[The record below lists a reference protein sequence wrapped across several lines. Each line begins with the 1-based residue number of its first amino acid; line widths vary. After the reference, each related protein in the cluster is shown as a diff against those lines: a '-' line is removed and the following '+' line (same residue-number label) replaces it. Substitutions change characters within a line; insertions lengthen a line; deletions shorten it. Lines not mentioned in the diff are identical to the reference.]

1 MDWFFFYSNQV
12 QLLIKWLEMKV
23 FWTIVLIGFIKTL
36 KEVETI
42 THTIRPISI
51 ELFDKEGNGELT

>member
-1 MDWFFFYSNQV
+1 
-12 QLLIKWLEMKV
+12 MKV